1 MNGYYSAMENLAGW
15 IGAIGIAVLMIRYAQ
30 WRDGDPNQPEM
41 E

>member
-1 MNGYYSAMENLAGW
+1 MTRVLDWLVNA
-15 IGAIGIAVLMIRYAQ
+15 IGAFAVAILMIRYAQ